1 MADNDDELEGSGTGD
16 IVGTP
21 QAGAAAGEST
31 TSGNSTGGNPSSVGS
46 DNDPDDDLEGSG
58 SDETEADELED
69 GADDDDDP
77 DGDESPGGELARARR
92 QAARYRTELRELEGR
107 TDELVAELWRARLEL
122 DGRLADPDDLPVD
135 PELVDDPDGIRAAV
149 DALLERKPHLRS
161 RRIRER
167 AGQGEGNPAASVS
180 LAELLAR
187 GA

>member
-1 MADNDDELEGSGTGD
+1 MADDDGELEGSGTVD
-16 IVGTP
+16 VVGTA
-21 QAGAAAGEST
+21 QAGPAAGETT
-31 TSGNSTGGNPSSVGS
+31 TSGNSTGGDSSSVET
-46 DNDPDDDLEGSG
+46 DNELDDELEGSG
-58 SDETEADELED
+58 SDETEADELEV
-69 GADDDDDP
+69 GADDDDNP
-77 DGDESPGGELARARR
+77 DDDGAPGGELARARR

-107 TDELVAELWRARLEL
+107 ADELVAELWRARLEL

-167 AGQGEGNPAASVS
+167 AGQGEGSPAASVS
-180 LAELLAR
+180 LAELLSR

>member
-1 MADNDDELEGSGTGD
+1 MTDNDDELEGSGTGD
-16 IVGTP
+16 IGGTP
-21 QAGAAAGEST
+21 QAGPAAGEQA
-31 TSGNSTGGNPSSVGS
+31 TSGNSTGGDTSSVGS

-58 SDETEADELED
+58 SDETEADELEG
-69 GADDDDDP
+69 GADDDDNP
-77 DGDESPGGELARARR
+77 DDDDLPGGELARARR

-107 TDELVAELWRARLEL
+107 ADELVAELWRARLEL

-180 LAELLAR
+180 LAQLLAR

>member
-16 IVGTP
+16 IVGNP
-21 QAGAAAGEST
+21 QTGTAAGESA
-31 TSGNSTGGNPSSVGS
+31 TSGNSTGGDSSSVDS
-46 DNDPDDDLEGSG
+46 DNDPGDDLEGSG
-58 SDETEADELED
+58 SDETEADELEG
-69 GADDDDDP
+69 GADDDDSP
-77 DGDESPGGELARARR
+77 DDDDLPGGELARARR
-92 QAARYRTELRELEGR
+92 QAARYRTELRDSQTRAGELE
-107 TDELVAELWRARLEL
+107 AALWRARLEL

-167 AGQGEGNPAASVS
+167 AGQGEGSASASVS
-180 LAELLAR
+180 LAELLSR